1 MVLCA
6 AMMVQAQTMRVGN
19 KFWDGYSL
27 YTVKEIR
34 NLRHPKGTE
43 TMYYEAHGSTESN
56 LRHPKGTRT
65 MLLSGRMVRRRQWEP
80 SFI

>member
-1 MVLCA
+1 MKKVLFSLMVLCA

-34 NLRHPKGTE
+34 NLRHPKGT
-43 TMYYEAHGSTESN
+43 
-56 LRHPKGTRT
+56 
-65 MLLSGRMVRRRQWEP
+65 
-80 SFI
+80 

>member
-1 MVLCA
+1 MKKVLFSLMVLCA

-43 TMYYEAHGSTESN
+43 TMYYEAHGSTESM
-56 LRHPKGTRT
+56 GTLNNPPRW
-65 MLLSGRMVRRRQWEP
+65 RNVQNAE
-80 SFI
+80 

>member
-1 MVLCA
+1 MKKVLFSLMVLCA

-34 NLRHPKGTE
+34 NLRHPKGT
-43 TMYYEAHGSTESN
+43 
-56 LRHPKGTRT
+56 RT